1 MGRTASR
8 PRRWA
13 SLLVVLASAAAVLV
27 AAAGRRAGA
36 ARSGPAATGS
46 SSAAAATSGPGAATA
61 STASSAAAA
70 ASGSSDEASLEA
82 SCAIPDQGFGAY
94 RPWRPLPTGRLLL
107 PEALPSGSYD
117 LVLHFHGAEA
127 ARKLLAP
134 AGLGVVIAGLDAG
147 EGSTAYEEAFWG
159 PQALD
164 GLLEAVGAEL
174 GADPA
179 TRPKLRH
186 LVITSWSAGYG
197 AVRQILI
204 HQPWRPSAVVLL
216 DSLHASYAPG
226 GGALR
231 SEELEPF
238 VELARRAQSGETLLF
253 VTHSEIKPPGYA
265 STSETASYLL
275 KQLGA
280 QRRYAG
286 MAPLE
291 GVEQRT
297 SYDRDGLHVRGFTG
311 SSREAHCA
319 QLKMLRPLLR
329 DEVLPALRGRA
340 D

>member
-13 SLLVVLASAAAVLV
+13 SLVIVLASAAAVLV

-36 ARSGPAATGS
+36 ARSGPTATGS
-46 SSAAAATSGPGAATA
+46 SSAAAPAPGPSASAA
-61 STASSAAAA
+61 STASGAAAA
-70 ASGSSDEASLEA
+70 PSASPDEASVEA

-94 RPWRPLPTGRLLL
+94 RPWRPLPTGRVLL
-107 PEALPSGSYD
+107 PEALPHGSYD
-117 LVLHFHGAEA
+117 LVVHFHGAEA

-134 AGLGVVIAGLDAG
+134 AGLGVVLAGLDAG

-164 GLLEAVGAEL
+164 GMLEAVGAEL
-174 GADPA
+174 GSDPA

-231 SEELEPF
+231 SDELEPF
-238 VELARRAQSGETLLF
+238 VELARRAQSGESTLY

-297 SYDRDGLHVRGFTG
+297 SYDHEGLHVRGFTG

-319 QLKMLRPLLR
+319 QLKMLLPLLR
-329 DEVLPALRGRA
+329 DEVLPALRGKA